1 MVVLKKERG
10 ERLGRLPR
18 KISVKYNC
26 MQNDLQIAK
35 ISRKMYRMNQDWV
48 IPFMIYI
55 LLVQIFL
62 PYSQAYSESYQCGM
76 RSTLDCPDES
86 NNQRLCFVVESTQF
100 LCTTSTT
107 SRNPH
112 MSVCWH
118 TPAPSAHRANHAIS
132 SVSALRLTLCAQFL
146 KLQINRPL
154 LI

>member
-1 MVVLKKERG
+1 MDFLRKGWR

-18 KISVKYNC
+18 LIPVKYNC

-35 ISRKMYRMNQDWV
+35 ISRKMHRMSHDWV

-76 RSTLDCPDES
+76 RSTLDCPDEA
-86 NNQRLCFVVESTQF
+86 NNQRLCFVVESAQF
-100 LCTTSTT
+100 LCTTNTT
-107 SRNPH
+107 SRNLH
-112 MSVCWH
+112 TSVCWH
-118 TPAPSAHRANHAIS
+118 TPAPSAHRANHVIS
-132 SVSALRLTLCAQFL
+132 SISALRLTLCAQFL
-146 KLQINRPL
+146 KSQINRPL